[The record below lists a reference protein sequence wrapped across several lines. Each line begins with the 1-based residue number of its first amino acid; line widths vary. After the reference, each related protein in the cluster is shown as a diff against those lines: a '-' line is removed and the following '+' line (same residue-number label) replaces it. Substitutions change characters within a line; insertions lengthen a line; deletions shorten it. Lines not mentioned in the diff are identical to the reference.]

1 MSDYVPDGDAV
12 IQIDSDDQVDVSEL
26 FSRPRLVPRCSFYH
40 LIGGASF
47 DFKDDF
53 ELDLGTVNGR
63 ASVWEHIRLYQ
74 PKVMVLS
81 PPCTLF
87 SQLMMMWGRKSMGE
101 EKYQR
106 RLLEARRLLDFAAEI
121 AAFQMARNRF
131 FIFEHPDGASSW
143 NERCLT
149 DLQDEDNEVF
159 VTRFDQ
165 CVYGLKCPYTQEPI
179 RKRTRLLTNL
189 PEVHEIFS
197 DQFCRCDVP
206 HRRIEGSEGGT
217 QLSSYCETYP
227 PDMVNALLRGV
238 QAAVGVQMLD

>member
-1 MSDYVPDGDAV
+1 MSDYIPDEGAV
-12 IQIDSDDQVDVSEL
+12 MQIDSDDQVDVTEL
-26 FSRPRLVPRCSFYH
+26 FSRPRLVPRCPIFH

-47 DFKDDF
+47 DLKDDS

-74 PKVMVLS
+74 PKVIVLS

-87 SQLMMMWGRKSMGE
+87 SQLMTMWGRKSMGE
-101 EKYQR
+101 ETFQR
-106 RLLEARRLLDFAAEI
+106 RLLEARRLLAFAAEI
-121 AAFQMARNRF
+121 AAFQMKQNRF
-131 FIFEHPDGASSW
+131 FIFEHPDGARSW
-143 NERCLT
+143 NESCLT
-149 DLQDEDNEVF
+149 DLQDERQVF

-165 CVYGLKCPYTQEPI
+165 CVFGLKCPYTQEPI

-189 PEVHEIFS
+189 PEVNEIFG
-197 DQFCRCDVP
+197 DKFCQCAVP
-206 HRRIEGSEGGT
+206 HRRIEGAEGGI
-217 QLSSYCETYP
+217 QISSYCETYP